1 MKYRLL
7 VSAPYL
13 LNDIELFREELNSK
27 DIEFDIYPVKERL
40 EEENLLEIID
50 KYHAVICGDDRFTP
64 KVIDVATNLK
74 VIVKWGTGID
84 SIDKAYAQ
92 SKGVQVRNT
101 LNAFTEPVSDS
112 VLAMLLV
119 FARKVIESDR
129 IMKAGEWRKTFG
141 ITLGEVSVGI
151 IGLGNIGKAVARKLQ
166 PFNSKIYATDI
177 LDIPSETTEKYNLE
191 VTSLDELLKSS
202 DFVVVCC
209 DLNSSSLHILN
220 KEKIKLMKPNAVLV
234 NMARGPLVNES
245 DLINALEKK
254 EIAGAGLD
262 VFEEE
267 PLPKESPLRKMDNV
281 LLSSHNVN
289 ASPYHWSRV
298 HRNSLDMLYESL
310 GIKQ

>member
-1 MKYRLL
+1 MKYKVL

-27 DIEFDIYPVKERL
+27 DVEFDIYPVKERL
-40 EEENLLEIID
+40 EEEDLLEVID

-64 KVIDVATNLK
+64 KVIDAAKNLK

-84 SIDKAYAQ
+84 SIDKVYAQ

-112 VLAMLLV
+112 VMAILLV

-129 IMKAGEWRKTFG
+129 IMKSGDWRKAFG
-141 ITLGEVSVGI
+141 ITLGEVNIGI

-177 LDIPSETTEKYNLE
+177 IEISGETAEKYHLE
-191 VTSLDELLKSS
+191 ITSLDELLKNS

-209 DLNSSSLHILN
+209 DLNPSSLHLLN
-220 KEKIKLMKPNAVLV
+220 KEKFKLMKPNAILV
-234 NMARGPLVNES
+234 NMARGPLVKES
-245 DLINALEKK
+245 DLIDALNNQL
-254 EIAGAGLD
+254 IAGAGLD

-267 PLPKESPLRKMDNV
+267 PLSTDSPLRKMDNV

-289 ASPYHWSRV
+289 ASPYHWNRV

-310 GIKQ
+310 EIK